1 VKKLIT
7 FEGIEG
13 SGKSTQIK
21 LVVEYLTEKNIS
33 FLVTQEPSG
42 TEIGRKIGGIL
53 FNREHYY
60 MCPETEMFLFCAAR
74 AQHVREI
81 IMPAL
86 KQNKVVLCD
95 RFSDATY
102 AYQGFGRG
110 IDHDFIKVVNDY
122 SSMLLKP
129 DLTLLFDLPVE
140 IGLQRATARNN
151 RLKEPSATDRFE
163 RENTDFHKLIR
174 QGYLNIYKN
183 DPDRFRL
190 IDAARDADTI
200 QKEVRR
206 HIIDIIAETTITKA
220 KRSGIGKLNNPA
232 KRRI

>member
-1 VKKLIT
+1 LKKLIT

-21 LVVEYLTEKNIS
+21 LVAEYLLEKKVPLI
-33 FLVTQEPSG
+33 VTQEPSG
-42 TEIGRKIGGIL
+42 TEIGRQIGNIL
-53 FNREHYY
+53 FNREHRHI
-60 MCPETEMFLFCAAR
+60 CAETEMFLFCAAR
-74 AQHVREI
+74 AQHVREV

-86 KQNKVVLCD
+86 EQNKVVLCD

-110 IDHDFIKVVNDY
+110 LNQEFIKLINDY

-129 DLTLLFDLPVE
+129 EMTLLFDLPVE
-140 IGLQRATARNN
+140 TGLHRATARNN
-151 RLKEPSATDRFE
+151 RLAEPAATDRFE
-163 RENTDFHKLIR
+163 RENLQFHRRIR
-174 QGYLNIYKN
+174 EGYLNIMKN

-190 IDAARDADTI
+190 IDAALDVDTI

-206 HIIDIIAETTITKA
+206 HIADFINLT
-220 KRSGIGKLNNPA
+220 N
-232 KRRI
+232 

>member
-1 VKKLIT
+1 VQKFIT

-21 LVVEYLTEKNIS
+21 LVAEYLNRKKVPLI
-33 FLVTQEPSG
+33 VTQEPSG
-42 TEIGRKIGGIL
+42 TGIGRKIGSIL
-53 FNREHYY
+53 FNREHNN
-60 MCPETEMFLFCAAR
+60 MCSETEMFLFCAAR

-102 AYQGFGRG
+102 AYQGAGRG
-110 IDHDFIKVVNDY
+110 LDNKFIKLINDY

-140 IGLQRATARNN
+140 IGLHRANKRNDN
-151 RLKEPSATDRFE
+151 LKESSAIDRFE
-163 RENTDFHKLIR
+163 KENMDFHKRIR
-174 QGYLNIYKN
+174 ESYLSLLKN
-183 DPDRFRL
+183 DPGRFRL
-190 IDAARDADTI
+190 IDANRDMDTI
-200 QKEVRR
+200 QEDVRK
-206 HIIDIIAETTITKA
+206 HISDFISLKD
-220 KRSGIGKLNNPA
+220 
-232 KRRI
+232 

>member
-1 VKKLIT
+1 MVWRVKSVKNLIT

-21 LVVEYLTEKNIS
+21 LVAEYLIKKKVP
-33 FLVTQEPSG
+33 LVVTQEPSG
-42 TEIGRKIGGIL
+42 TDIGRKIGGIL

-60 MCPETEMFLFCAAR
+60 MCAETEMFLFCAAR

-102 AYQGFGRG
+102 AYQGSGRG
-110 IDHDFIKVVNDY
+110 LDHDFIKLVNDY

-140 IGLQRATARNN
+140 IGLKRATERNN
-151 RLKEPSATDRFE
+151 RLEKPSATDRFE
-163 RENTDFHKLIR
+163 RENVDFHQRIR
-174 QGYLNIYKN
+174 EGYLNIFKN
-183 DPDRFRL
+183 EPDRFRL
-190 IDAARDADTI
+190 FDATRNVDII
-200 QKEVRR
+200 QEEVRR
-206 HIIDIIAETTITKA
+206 YIIDFIN
-220 KRSGIGKLNNPA
+220 L
-232 KRRI
+232 